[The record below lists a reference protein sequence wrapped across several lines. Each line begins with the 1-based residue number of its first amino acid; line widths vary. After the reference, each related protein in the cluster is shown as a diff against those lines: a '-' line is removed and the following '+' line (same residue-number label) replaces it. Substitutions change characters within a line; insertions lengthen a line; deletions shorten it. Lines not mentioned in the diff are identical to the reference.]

1 VCVCVRVCMDVLLL
15 LLLLLFYPM
24 HAGFADFFLCYTTT
38 ATTTATATTL
48 QTQKVLLV
56 ADLVAR
62 LASVQG
68 FWFRRGVLV
77 CFAVLCCAV
86 LDG

>member
-1 VCVCVRVCMDVLLL
+1 MDVLLL

-38 ATTTATATTL
+38 ATTTTATTL